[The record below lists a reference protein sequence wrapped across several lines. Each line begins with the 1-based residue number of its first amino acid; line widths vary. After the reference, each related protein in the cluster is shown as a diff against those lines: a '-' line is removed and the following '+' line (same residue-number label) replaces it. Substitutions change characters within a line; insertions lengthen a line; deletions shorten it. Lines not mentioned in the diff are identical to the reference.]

1 MKVSTDRP
9 TYLGD
14 EVLQQTLQSCN
25 RVETLGLQASLLA
38 GDNIVY
44 LNFEFKPQVYI
55 SDKKLLTHKIAKL

>member
-9 TYLGD
+9 T
-14 EVLQQTLQSCN
+14 QSCN

-55 SDKKLLTHKIAKL
+55 SDKKLLTHKIAEL